1 MGTETLSLKE
11 RLQQELDEARAE
23 LDRLEKQRLEG
34 KGDYGL
40 GTGDPSIYE
49 WEMCLAMKQGVEN
62 RIKLLEEAL
71 QKAEEGSYGQCEICG
86 QPIDPA
92 RLAVLPTPSVVSAA
106 PKSDSAVTDVQSAGA
121 SAPAVFSFSAYALP
135 TFANHGLFS

>member
-1 MGTETLSLKE
+1 MTTETFDLKE
-11 RLQQELDEARAE
+11 RLRQELDETLAE
-23 LDRLEKQRLEG
+23 LKSLEQRLEG

-40 GTGDPSIYE
+40 GKGDPSIYE

-62 RIKLLEEAL
+62 RIKSLEEAL

-92 RLAVLPTPSVVSAA
+92 RLAILPHTKRCIGCAQ
-106 PKSDSAVTDVQSAGA
+106 KR
-121 SAPAVFSFSAYALP
+121 
-135 TFANHGLFS
+135 